1 MSVVCVYK
9 LLFSEKQAILKLSVA
24 ELSDEIAKSLAKKLD
39 RKEFKAIAAKDNT
52 RAALPQRKVQSE
64 NCIVCHIEY
73 ITCIMYSTYAIE
85 CGST

>member
-1 MSVVCVYK
+1 MVCVYK

-64 NCIVCHIEY
+64 NCIVYIEY
-73 ITCIMYSTYAIE
+73 ITCIMYPTYAIE

>member
-24 ELSDEIAKSLAKKLD
+24 KLSDEIAKSLAKKLD

-52 RAALPQRKVQSE
+52 CAALPQRKVQSE
-64 NCIVCHIEY
+64 IAL
-73 ITCIMYSTYAIE
+73 SAIKN
-85 CGST
+85 T

>member
-1 MSVVCVYK
+1 MVCVYK

-52 RAALPQRKVQSE
+52 RAALPHRKVQ
-64 NCIVCHIEY
+64 NKIALPTI
-73 ITCIMYSTYAIE
+73 
-85 CGST
+85 

>member
-52 RAALPQRKVQSE
+52 RAALPQRKVQ
-64 NCIVCHIEY
+64 NTRALPTI
-73 ITCIMYSTYAIE
+73 
-85 CGST
+85 